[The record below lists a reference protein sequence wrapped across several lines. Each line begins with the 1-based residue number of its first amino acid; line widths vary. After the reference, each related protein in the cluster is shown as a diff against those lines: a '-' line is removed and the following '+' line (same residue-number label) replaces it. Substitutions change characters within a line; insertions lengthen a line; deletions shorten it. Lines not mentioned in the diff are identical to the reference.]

1 MTRPHKILII
11 EDDPILNDQLAS
23 LLSDRGYVV
32 DQCFDGE
39 DGLAQ
44 ALKQQHQLVLLDVML
59 PKCDGFSLL
68 GILRKTCQTPVM
80 MLSAKG
86 AEEER
91 IQGFSQGVDDYLT
104 KPFSRTE
111 LLLRIEAILRRCYA
125 EPLPNISQ
133 HLVIDKLSIN
143 RMEQR
148 AIANEQLLE
157 LTPIQFELLWNL
169 MFYRGEVLSKAFL
182 YQAVLNRNFG
192 DHDRSLDMHLS
203 RLRRKLIAADW
214 QGERLRTVHGKGYC
228 LI

>member
-1 MTRPHKILII
+1 MIQHHKILII
-11 EDDPILNDQLAS
+11 EDDPILNAQLAA
-23 LLSDRGYVV
+23 LLRDRGYGV

-39 DGLAQ
+39 EGLAI
-44 ALKQQHQLVLLDVML
+44 ALRQQHQLVLLDVML
-59 PKCDGFSLL
+59 PKCDGFTLL
-68 GILRKTCQTPVM
+68 GRLRKTCQTPVM

-125 EPLPNISQ
+125 EPLVNNPEYLVLDQLEIS
-133 HLVIDKLSIN
+133 
-143 RMEQR
+143 RR
-148 AIANEQLLE
+148 EQLAKANQQALE

-169 MFYRGEVLSKAFL
+169 MFYRGEVLDKAFL
-182 YQAVLNRNFG
+182 YQAVLKRNFG

>member
-1 MTRPHKILII
+1 MQTHKILII
-11 EDDPILNDQLAS
+11 EDDLTLNTQLAS
-23 LLSDRGYVV
+23 LLREQGYGV

-39 DGLAQ
+39 EGLAQ
-44 ALKQQHQLVLLDVML
+44 ALKQQHQLLLLDVML
-59 PKCDGFSLL
+59 PGRDGFSVLNM
-68 GILRKTCQTPVM
+68 LRKTCPVPVM
-80 MLSAKG
+80 ILSAKG

-104 KPFSRTE
+104 KPFSRAE

-125 EPLPNISQ
+125 EPIVNSPEYLVLDQLEISRSVQ
-133 HLVIDKLSIN
+133 SAK
-143 RMEQR
+143 
-148 AIANEQLLE
+148 ANQQTLD

-182 YQAVLNRNFG
+182 YQAVLKRNFG

-203 RLRRKLIAADW
+203 RLRRKLVAADW

-228 LI
+228 LV